1 MKMRLVLLKLSANE
15 RLNENLRIIRRME
28 KGIGAAL
35 RKVASQDLKFQR
47 TLLRMTQKKI
57 N

>member
-1 MKMRLVLLKLSANE
+1 MKMRLVLLKLSANG
-15 RLNENLRIIRRME
+15 RLNKNIRMTRRIE

-47 TLLRMTQKKI
+47 ALLRMTQKKI